1 MSDKKLVGFIPQS
14 SVTPEGSPYAN
25 GSPAQANTEAQVT
38 AASEAF
44 LNDGP
49 SSTLNLAQK
58 QVVLHV
64 DYTDIKAVATAYLGP
79 VFPVGTMVTR
89 AFYRV
94 LTTFTSA
101 TDAATIGIG
110 FATDDANGI
119 VAATAISAGGNIWD
133 AGATPNHEC
142 IQDGAAANFGEL
154 LTAARQLQFTRGG
167 AEVLTAGK
175 LVLVVEYVV
184 VS

>member
-94 LTTFTSA
+94 LGGVNFTSA

-119 VAATAISAGGNIWD
+119 VAATAISAGGNVWD
-133 AGATPNHEC
+133 AGNHEC
-142 IQDGAAANFGEL
+142 IQDGAAANFGEV

-167 AEVLTAGK
+167 AEVLTGGK